1 MFNITNHQRNANQNH
16 HEGIAHVQ
24 MALSKRQKI
33 VSGLKDVGKGDL
45 HMFLLG
51 MLVWATIME
60 NSMEVLHKMK
70 IRIPY
75 DPAILL
81 LLIYP
86 KEMLMGAKFL
96 FVPTSNV
103 LNPLHVIL

>member
-1 MFNITNHQRNANQNH
+1 
-16 HEGIAHVQ
+16 
-24 MALSKRQKI
+24 
-33 VSGLKDVGKGDL
+33 
-45 HMFLLG
+45 
-51 MLVWATIME
+51 ME